1 VVALVSW
8 KKQKSLYPLFQT
20 GGKSVSLA
28 WCALFPLGDIVMSFP
43 RLGELEASW
52 ENWNSYTV
60 LLQGE
65 LGEITKWWE
74 KSFPFVVGAMG
85 HAGMTYSPFA
95 KNNSG
100 VLLLPEHL
108 RKMNL
113 LESPHFRRFV
123 FHYSRVSALPSTLI
137 CVTHDAWTPTCA
149 WVSSHNVCILA
160 S

>member
-1 VVALVSW
+1 
-8 KKQKSLYPLFQT
+8 
-20 GGKSVSLA
+20 
-28 WCALFPLGDIVMSFP
+28 MSFP

-100 VLLLPEHL
+100 VLLLPSENMQL
-108 RKMNL
+108 TKMVSFDQPCF
-113 LESPHFRRFV
+113 EEEIFFV
-123 FHYSRVSALPSTLI
+123 SY
-137 CVTHDAWTPTCA
+137 
-149 WVSSHNVCILA
+149 NV
-160 S
+160 